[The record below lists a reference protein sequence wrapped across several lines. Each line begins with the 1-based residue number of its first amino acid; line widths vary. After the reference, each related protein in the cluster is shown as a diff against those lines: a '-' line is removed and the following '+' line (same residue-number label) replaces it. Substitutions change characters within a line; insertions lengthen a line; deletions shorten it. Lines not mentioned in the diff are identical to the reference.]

1 LKRESS
7 LRVTQQEIELQKTY
21 IKKINKLNQN
31 KNKKFIVNTFG
42 CQMSESDGEKYR
54 GLLIEMGYELTD
66 NPIEADII
74 VFNTC
79 CVREHAEE
87 KIFSHLGNL
96 KVLKRT
102 KKDLIIAFGGC
113 MAQQPQVVEKIK
125 KSHRH
130 VDIIL
135 GTHNVYR
142 FPELL
147 YNAVNSAK
155 MISEVWDIDGV
166 IPEGLPVMRND
177 GLKAWVDIMYGCNNF
192 CSYCIVPYVRGR
204 ERSRDPKDI
213 INEIKLLAEQGYKEV
228 TLLGQ
233 NVNSYGLDNSSLTP
247 QFSKEGNKEENYSS
261 NSKNIRFDFT
271 GLLEEVCKIEG
282 IDRIRFM
289 TSNPKDFSDKL
300 IEVMAHNPKICRHV
314 HLPFQSG
321 STRIL
326 EKMNRKY
333 SKQQYIDL
341 VEKIRK
347 SMPEVSF
354 TSDIIVGFPGETE
367 EDFQDTLDV
376 VKKVRFDLVY
386 TFLFSKREG
395 TPAAVMEDQVDEETK
410 KNRFDRLLELVY
422 KIVEENNEKMVGC
435 IEEVFVEGI
444 SRNNEEYLTGRT
456 GTNKIVNFPGD
467 VSLTKKFVN
476 VEILSQHLWYLKGK
490 LVI

>member
-1 LKRESS
+1 MKREGI
-7 LRVTQQEIELQKTY
+7 LKVNQHEIEIQKNF
-21 IKKINKLNQN
+21 IKKVRDLNQN
-31 KNKKFIVNTFG
+31 KKKFIVNTFG

-54 GLLIEMGYELTD
+54 GMLADMGYEPAD
-66 NPIEADII
+66 SPEEADVI

-96 KVLKRT
+96 KGIKQI

-113 MAQQPQVVEKIK
+113 MAQRSKVVERIK
-125 KSHRH
+125 KSFRH

-147 YNAVNSAK
+147 YEAINSSTV
-155 MISEVWDIDGV
+155 ISEIWNIDGI
-166 IPEGLPVMRND
+166 IPEGIPVMRND

-204 ERSRDPKDI
+204 ERSREPEDI
-213 INEIKLLAEQGYKEV
+213 LNEIKELVKQGYKEV

-233 NVNSYGLDNSSLTP
+233 NVNSYGLDFSS
-247 QFSKEGNKEENYSS
+247 QCKV
-261 NSKNIRFDFT
+261 KNQGIPEKVDSEASDFPE
-271 GLLEEVCKIEG
+271 LLQEVCKIEG
-282 IDRIRFM
+282 IERVRFM

-300 IEVMAHNPKICRHV
+300 IEVILKNPEICRHI

-333 SKQQYIDL
+333 TKNQYLEL
-341 VEKIRK
+341 VDRIKK
-347 SMPEVSF
+347 VMPDVSF
-354 TSDIIVGFPGETE
+354 TSDIIVGFPGESE
-367 EDFQDTLDV
+367 EDFEGTLDI
-376 VKKVRFDLVY
+376 VKRVRFDLVY
-386 TFLFSKREG
+386 TFLYSKREG
-395 TPAAVMEDQVDEETK
+395 TPAANMENQISEEVK
-410 KNRFDRLLELVY
+410 KDRFDRLLKLVY
-422 KIVEENNEKMVGC
+422 KIAEENNEKMVGG
-435 IEEVFVEGI
+435 IEEVLVEGF

-456 GTNKIVNFPGD
+456 GTNKIVIFPGD
-467 VSLTKKFVN
+467 ISFIGKLIK
-476 VEILSQHLWYLKGK
+476 VEIISQHLWYLKGTLAK
-490 LVI
+490 P